1 MRIGQKLGLGFGA
14 LMAMTAAL
22 SGVMLLLE
30 KQVEGELKEAL
41 DERVPVVELC
51 QTLEAQVNQ
60 ALSSHRG
67 YMILGLES
75 VAQDRVAAWGEIDEA
90 MGELEG
96 FSSGWDAATRS
107 TWAELKGVMEDF
119 RAAQQRIAD
128 VSHTPGDQPAAT
140 RYYTKVLPIGQ
151 EMMRHIDAVLSAEMS
166 VQGAGNRKELVW
178 RVTEAKT
185 HLLQVRE
192 AMAAYLDSGTRESLD
207 ALEERMA
214 GCEASVA
221 RLKSMSGSF
230 TPEQARSFEAYLESR
245 GRFLAGL
252 ISVAEERAGPGYCVS
267 ENICLNEVTPLAGRA
282 RELMGT
288 ILETEVAAR
297 DDAAARAEGALA
309 SMVKI
314 GAVTALAVIGA
325 GIAIA
330 FVLTR
335 QITGGL
341 NRVVGFME
349 RLASRDLREASVEV
363 QSKDEIG
370 VLAEAASRMA
380 GSLREV
386 IADVS
391 ASSDDVAAAAAEIA
405 SSSEEMSRT
414 VSEQSREVEQVSGA
428 VSEMSASIT
437 EVASRSENAVSSAQQ
452 SGDAAE
458 LGGETVER
466 TIEAM
471 NSINGAVRDGAA
483 SVEELGKRGEQIG
496 TIIDTINEIAEQT
509 NLLALNA
516 AIEAARAGEHGRGFA
531 VVADEVRRLAERTTN
546 ATQEV
551 TESVRAIQDETTRA
565 VERMSLGTGNVTE
578 GVRLASEAGESL
590 RGIVKSAASVR
601 EVIQAIAAAAE
612 QQSVAANEIARRIET
627 VNSSSTQTAQGT
639 EQAVAAA
646 SQLAS
651 RAELLRGLVG
661 RFSL

>member
-1 MRIGQKLGLGFGA
+1 MRIGQKLGVGFGA
-14 LMAMTAAL
+14 LMAMTAGLAA
-22 SGVMLLLE
+22 VVLLQAR
-30 KQVEGELKEAL
+30 QVDGHTHEAL
-41 DERVPVVELC
+41 DEQVPVVELC
-51 QTLEAQVNQ
+51 QQLETQINR

-75 VAQDRVAAWGEIDEA
+75 VARDRVDAWVEIDGFME
-90 MGELEG
+90 ELEG
-96 FSSGWDAATRS
+96 FSGDWDAATRA
-107 TWAELKGVMEDF
+107 TWAELKGVMGAF
-119 RAAQQRIAD
+119 RVAQQQIAD
-128 VSHTPGDQPAAT
+128 VSHTPGDKPAAT
-140 RYYTKVLPIGQ
+140 RYYAEVLPIGQ
-151 EMMRHIDAVLSAEMS
+151 EMMQHIGAMLAAEMS
-166 VQGAGNRKELVW
+166 VQGAGSRKELVW
-178 RVTEAKT
+178 RVAEAKM
-185 HLLQVRE
+185 HLLLVRE

-207 ALEERMA
+207 ELEDRMA

-221 RLKSMSGSF
+221 RLKAMGGSF
-230 TPEQARSFEAYLESR
+230 TGEQAREFEAYLESR

-252 ISVAEERAGPGYCVS
+252 IRVAEERAGPGYCVS
-267 ENICLNEVTPLAGRA
+267 ETICLNEVTPLAAKA

-288 ILETEVAAR
+288 ISATQVAAR
-297 DDAAARAEGALA
+297 DEAAASAEGALA
-309 SMVKI
+309 SMVTI
-314 GAVTALAVIGA
+314 GLVTALAVIGA

-370 VLAEAASRMA
+370 VLAQAASRMA

-452 SGDAAE
+452 SGEAAE
-458 LGGETVER
+458 VGGETVER

-551 TESVRAIQDETTRA
+551 TESVRAIQEETTRA
-565 VERMSLGTGNVTE
+565 VQRMSLGTGNVTE

-590 RGIVKSAASVR
+590 RGIVRSAASVR
-601 EVIQAIAAAAE
+601 EVIQSIAAAAE
-612 QQSVAANEIARRIET
+612 QQSIAANEIARRIET
-627 VNSSSTQTAQGT
+627 VNASSGQTAQGT

-651 RAELLRGLVG
+651 RAEQLRGLVG